1 MRKNILK
8 SFIVI
13 LFISFILIINIS
25 YATVDIEK
33 LIKVYYDEVEFEGKT
48 YYREKRLTSPLNV
61 HISYSK
67 STPEY
72 TGINKTAENILYDL
86 VSSYTMSLTTE
97 QCEEDR
103 RIKENYSVYISDIYS
118 ISEENPY
125 KDGDDIIGLIT
136 IFARPINGESKYW
149 KETFSN
155 NELSYNEMTEEYN
168 VNMYYFV
175 RASNKNSGEYEIV
188 YIDLKPENYD
198 EYLENLKN
206 EKGIDLI
213 NLDVEKVLST
223 KYTDDIEIVASTN
236 TIVDSTENNEYNSK
250 QVQEIKN
257 ISNVIRYVSVAILI
271 IIIIIFIIKFN
282 KNRKDE
288 NI

>member
-8 SFIVI
+8 SFIII
-13 LFISFILIINIS
+13 LFISFILITNIS
-25 YATVDIEK
+25 YAAVDIDK
-33 LIKVYYDEVEFEGKT
+33 ILKVYYDEVEFEGKT
-48 YYREKRLTSPLNV
+48 YYRRKDLTSYQDV

-67 STPEY
+67 STQKY
-72 TGINKTAENILYDL
+72 TGTNKTAENILYDL
-86 VSSYTMSLTTE
+86 INSYTMSLTTE
-97 QCEEDR
+97 QCEEDK
-103 RIKENYSVYISDIYS
+103 RIKENYNVYISDIYS

-149 KETFSN
+149 KETFSS

-175 RASNKNSGEYEIV
+175 RASKNNLGEYEIV

-206 EKGIDLI
+206 EKGIDLK
-213 NLDVEKVLST
+213 NLDVEKVLNT
-223 KYTDDIEIVASTN
+223 KYTDDIEIVPSEN
-236 TIVDSTENNEYNSK
+236 TITESAKKNEYNSK
-250 QVQEIKN
+250 QIEEIKI
-257 ISNVIRYVSVAILI
+257 ISSKIRYAAIFALI
-271 IIIIIFIIKFN
+271 IMIILVVKPRRN
-282 KNRKDE
+282 NMKK
-288 NI
+288 

>member
-13 LFISFILIINIS
+13 LFISFILITNIS
-25 YATVDIEK
+25 YATVDIDK
-33 LIKVYYDEVEFEGKT
+33 ILKVYYDEVEFEGKT
-48 YYREKRLTSPLNV
+48 YYRRKDLTNYQNV
-61 HISYSK
+61 HISYNK
-67 STPEY
+67 STPKY
-72 TGINKTAENILYDL
+72 TGANKTAENILYDL
-86 VSSYTMSLTTE
+86 VNSYTMSLTTE

-103 RIKENYSVYISDIYS
+103 RIKQNYSVYISDIYS

-149 KETFSN
+149 KETFSS
-155 NELSYNEMTEEYN
+155 NEFEYNEMTEEYR

-175 RASNKNSGEYEIV
+175 RASENNLGEYEIA
-188 YIDLKPENYD
+188 YMDLKPENYD

-206 EKGIDLI
+206 EKGIDLK
-213 NLDVEKVLST
+213 NLDMEKVLNT

-236 TIVDSTENNEYNSK
+236 TIVESAEKTEYNNAQIK
-250 QVQEIKN
+250 EISN
-257 ISNVIRYVSVAILI
+257 ISFIIRIVSIVALI
-271 IIIIIFIIKFN
+271 ITALLFIKS
-282 KNRKDE
+282 RKKRK
-288 NI
+288 I

>member
-72 TGINKTAENILYDL
+72 TGTNKTAENILYDL
-86 VSSYTMSLTTE
+86 VNSYTMSLTTE

-175 RASNKNSGEYEIV
+175 RVSKNNSGEYEIV

-213 NLDVEKVLST
+213 NLDVEKVLNT
-223 KYTDDIEIVASTN
+223 KYTDDIEIVSSEN
-236 TIVDSTENNEYNSK
+236 TIAESAKKNEYNSK
-250 QVQEIKN
+250 QMEEIKI
-257 ISNVIRYVSVAILI
+257 ISSKIRYAAIFALI
-271 IIIIIFIIKFN
+271 IMIILVIKPRRN
-282 KNRKDE
+282 NMKK
-288 NI
+288 

>member
-1 MRKNILK
+1 
-8 SFIVI
+8 
-13 LFISFILIINIS
+13 
-25 YATVDIEK
+25 
-33 LIKVYYDEVEFEGKT
+33 
-48 YYREKRLTSPLNV
+48 
-61 HISYSK
+61 
-67 STPEY
+67 
-72 TGINKTAENILYDL
+72 
-86 VSSYTMSLTTE
+86 
-97 QCEEDR
+97 
-103 RIKENYSVYISDIYS
+103 
-118 ISEENPY
+118 
-125 KDGDDIIGLIT
+125 
-136 IFARPINGESKYW
+136 
-149 KETFSN
+149 
-155 NELSYNEMTEEYN
+155 MTEEYN

>member
-13 LFISFILIINIS
+13 LFISFILVSNIS
-25 YATVDIEK
+25 YASVDIDK
-33 LIKVYYDEVEFEGKT
+33 MLKVYYDEVEFEGKT
-48 YYREKRLTSPLNV
+48 YYRRKDLTNYQNV
-61 HISYSK
+61 HISYNK
-67 STPEY
+67 STPKY
-72 TGINKTAENILYDL
+72 TGTNKIAENILYDL
-86 VSSYTMSLTTE
+86 VNSYTMSLTTE

-149 KETFSN
+149 KETFSS
-155 NELSYNEMTEEYN
+155 NEFEYNEMTEEYR

-175 RASNKNSGEYEIV
+175 RASKNDLGEYEIA
-188 YIDLKPENYD
+188 YMDLKPENYD

-206 EKGIDLI
+206 EKGIDLK
-213 NLDVEKVLST
+213 NLDVEKVLNT

-236 TIVDSTENNEYNSK
+236 TMVESAEKTEYNSN
-250 QVQEIKN
+250 QIQEIKN
-257 ISNVIRYVSVAILI
+257 ISNAIRYGSALVLI
-271 IIIIIFIIKFN
+271 IMIRIVIKKLRTTKNN
-282 KNRKDE
+282 K
-288 NI
+288 